1 MSGQQRGVSKR
12 PAPPSRAIGWPAPTP
27 VNDGLARVG
36 RSLRFRRTMGP
47 GVLSPSLLMLPALVL
62 LALLCGVRGAEP
74 PSSPTAQTTLSLP
87 HAVRNGSQPDA
98 SHNGTHPGPPGSPG
112 SPLLRSFYVLTGLSG
127 LVSLYF
133 LIRAFR
139 CVRRTPPMRPISA
152 RFAPQA
158 LDGESPGLL
167 VPFAASS
174 RGWGV
179 WEGDRR
185 SRDTGCVLTLDRGY
199 GFLRR
204 INPGCT
210 VRWGAGC
217 APSVCLHFPCR
228 VTPTNPTWA

>member
-62 LALLCGVRGAEP
+62 LALLCGVRGAES

-87 HAVRNGSQPDA
+87 HAMRNGSQPDA

-127 LVSLYF
+127 LVALYF

-139 CVRRTPPMRPISA
+139 LKKPQRRSY
-152 RFAPQA
+152 
-158 LDGESPGLL
+158 GLL
-167 VPFAASS
+167 ANMEDPTEMASLHS
-174 RGWGV
+174 DEETVFETRN
-179 WEGDRR
+179 
-185 SRDTGCVLTLDRGY
+185 
-199 GFLRR
+199 LR
-204 INPGCT
+204 
-210 VRWGAGC
+210 
-217 APSVCLHFPCR
+217 
-228 VTPTNPTWA
+228 